1 MGDVINLNQF
11 RKKRARKAAE
21 KRAPENRARFGRTK
35 DEQTRAQREAE
46 KLAKDLDDK
55 KLD

>member
-1 MGDVINLNQF
+1 MGDVVNLNQF
-11 RKKRARKAAE
+11 RKKRARKAAD
-21 KRAPENRARFGRTK
+21 KRVPENRARFGRTK
-35 DEQTRAQREAE
+35 DERTRAQREAE

>member
-1 MGDVINLNQF
+1 MGDVVNLNQF
-11 RKKRARKAAE
+11 RKKRARKAVD
-21 KRAPENRARFGRTK
+21 KRVPENRARFGRTK
-35 DEQTRAQREAE
+35 DERTRAQREAE